1 MTHTDRIMAIA
12 GAVAAA
18 LAVLAW
24 VQDRRRLR
32 RSNLDRVGFMP
43 WTPIFILS
51 LIFMGLLL
59 INLGL
64 DEIANPRLRK
74 ATE

>member
-43 WTPIFILS
+43 WTPIFFWS
-51 LIFMGLLL
+51 LMAAILLL
-59 INLGL
+59 GLSGPAFLGV
-64 DEIANPRLRK
+64 
-74 ATE
+74 